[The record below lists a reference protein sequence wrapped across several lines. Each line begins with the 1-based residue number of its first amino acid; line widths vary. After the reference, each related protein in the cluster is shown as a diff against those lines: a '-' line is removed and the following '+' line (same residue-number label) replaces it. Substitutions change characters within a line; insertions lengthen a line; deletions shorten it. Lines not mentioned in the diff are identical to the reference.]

1 MGFKS
6 TIFSRVNTCQRE
18 YVTIIRI
25 WEPEVLMHC
34 LDRSTQEARQETC
47 HVLKAILGY
56 RMKPYL
62 EKLTEGLK
70 R

>member
-1 MGFKS
+1 MMVHGS
-6 TIFSRVNTCQRE
+6 N
-18 YVTIIRI
+18 
-25 WEPEVLMHC
+25 P
-34 LDRSTQEARQETC
+34 STQEARQETC